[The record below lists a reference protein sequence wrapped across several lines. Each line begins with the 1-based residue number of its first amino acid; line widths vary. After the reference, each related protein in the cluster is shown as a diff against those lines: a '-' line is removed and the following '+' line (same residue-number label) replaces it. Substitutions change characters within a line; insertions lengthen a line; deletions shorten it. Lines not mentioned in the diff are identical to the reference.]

1 MPSINPTNISALN
14 TDIIGSISN
23 LNSRET
29 LSLEQ
34 IAIINA
40 RLVVLNTGLNAGSFT
55 SSSTPTFS
63 NATTEKTMLDSVIA
77 KVPSMSDMSSDR
89 SALYTQAGNANTFFS
104 DSIIAAQQLIAD
116 ANLATDI
123 INNELPILANRYEN
137 VKSEATKKKRLAE
150 VNNYYVKKY
159 HAQSEIM
166 KIIIVAC
173 VIVLILWYV
182 SSSQLLPIPSFVFT
196 LLISITIAIS
206 TVVIVYYSYDLSMRD
221 EIDFDQYNYGK
232 KSLKLPPLNILSVSN
247 YSTRKGSAPGATDI
261 SCTNDDTACCP
272 AGFAF
277 KPSTTGSD
285 GSLIAAY
292 CTQITV

>member
-1 MPSINPTNISALN
+1 MPSINTNNINLLN
-14 TDIIGSISN
+14 TDIIGSIGN
-23 LNSRET
+23 LNLRET

-40 RLVVLNTGLNAGSFT
+40 RLAVLNAGLSTT
-55 SSSTPTFS
+55 SYTATSTPTL
-63 NATTEKTMLDSVIA
+63 NDATAEKDKLNEILI
-77 KVPSMSDMSSDR
+77 KVPSTSIMNSDR
-89 SALYTQAGNANTFFS
+89 TALYTQAGDANTFFTN
-104 DSIIAAQQLIAD
+104 SIIAAQKLIED
-116 ANLATDI
+116 TDLATGI
-123 INNELPILANRYEN
+123 INSELVVSQGRYNN
-137 VKSEATKKKRLAE
+137 VQSEATKKKRLAE

-206 TVVIVYYSYDLSMRD
+206 SVVIVYYSYDLSMRD

-232 KSLKLPPLNILSVSN
+232 KSLKLPPLKILSPSEYN
-247 YSTRKGSAPGATDI
+247 TRKGNAPGATDI
-261 SCTNDDTACCP
+261 SCAADGTACCP

-277 KPSTTGSD
+277 KPSSAGN
-285 GSLIAAY
+285 AAY